1 MKSCEFGEIIKF
13 IERTVNDMDEL
24 EEIKSGKE
32 IEDII
37 FEKKRIQQLMNSS
50 KWNQLDAYLKG
61 LNKKYS
67 AETFIYNCVNPIMPQ
82 SIPENAQNCI
92 KFLESLLHAKTLDV
106 ASRSKDSYR

>member
-1 MKSCEFGEIIKF
+1 
-13 IERTVNDMDEL
+13 MDEL

-50 KWNQLDAYLKG
+50 KWNQLDVYLRK
-61 LNKKYS
+61 LNIKYG
-67 AETFIYNCVNPIMPQ
+67 AETFIYNCANPIMPQ

-92 KFLESLLHAKTLDV
+92 KFLESLLEAKTLNV
-106 ASRSKDSYR
+106 ASKLKDFNE